1 MMMIHKHLCLLHIRF
16 RFTDVPDTPVNINVT
31 DLTSRNLTLTWTE
44 PTDNNALILGY
55 RVFYTRPSFLGGDV
69 NLTIDGAEEE
79 LFVDDLHPGVT
90 YEFLILAFNKKGNG
104 NYSDPITIATLE
116 EGRRNFL

>member
-1 MMMIHKHLCLLHIRF
+1 MIHKHLCLLHIHF

-44 PTDNNALILGY
+44 PFDNYAPILGY
-55 RVFYTRPSFLGGDV
+55 HVFYTRPSFLGGDV
-69 NLTIDGAEEE
+69 NLTVNGAVEE
-79 LFVDDLHPGVT
+79 LIVDDLHPGVT